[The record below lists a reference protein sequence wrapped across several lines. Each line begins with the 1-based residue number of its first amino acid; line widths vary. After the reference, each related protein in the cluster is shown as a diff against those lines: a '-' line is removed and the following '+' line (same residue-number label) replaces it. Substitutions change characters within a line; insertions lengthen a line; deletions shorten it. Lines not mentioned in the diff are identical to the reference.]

1 MGVNKNAI
9 CERKGKAAII
19 MNYAKIL
26 KADIA
31 NGKGFRVSLFVSGC
45 KRNCKGCFNRIAQDP
60 DYGRPFDEEAKQ
72 KIFAEL
78 DKPWCAGLSL
88 LGGEPM
94 SVLSDNRRQVIA
106 FAKEVKGKYP
116 DKDIWMWSGYTYDE
130 IKGDPETREIL
141 DYIDVL
147 VDGPFVEELKDI
159 SLEWRGSSNQ
169 NLIRIGHERKG
180 L

>member
-1 MGVNKNAI
+1 
-9 CERKGKAAII
+9 

-31 NGKGFRVSLFVSGC
+31 NGKGFRVTLFVSGC

-169 NLIRIGHERKG
+169 NLIKIGHERKG

>member
-1 MGVNKNAI
+1 
-9 CERKGKAAII
+9 

-45 KRNCKGCFNRIAQDP
+45 KRNCKGCFNRIAQDS

-169 NLIRIGHERKG
+169 NLIKIGHERKG